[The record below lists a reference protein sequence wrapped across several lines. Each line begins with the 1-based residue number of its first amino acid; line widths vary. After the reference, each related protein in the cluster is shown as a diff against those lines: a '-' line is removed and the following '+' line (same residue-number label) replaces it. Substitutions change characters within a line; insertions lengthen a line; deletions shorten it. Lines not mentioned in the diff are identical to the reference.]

1 MWIALAH
8 DFLIYATLAFWLLRE
23 GNCIAPHRPL
33 GVFGVWWIIET
44 LIPSA

>member
-8 DFLIYATLAFWLLRE
+8 EFLIYATLAFWTLRG
-23 GNCIAPHRPL
+23 GNSIAQHRPL
-33 GVFGVWWIIET
+33 GVGGVWWIIET